1 MGAGSPALRSL
12 LLATAAATAGAGVG
26 VRQGGAVSRA
36 TEEWWRWT
44 VVRLSN
50 FMGWMQADDE
60 RGKQQFM
67 EQWSPD
73 LLDWYGDY
81 RWQVGEWARSRG
93 IAVAHS
99 SEYEYE
105 EAPRV
110 ALLNASNVAND
121 TWGSNGMSVD
131 INGSVVWHDPIL
143 FMTHAG
149 PRWHL
154 SVSQGIARMA
164 TVGDAVTQ
172 DNAIGNLCS
181 TSGRI
186 HGGYSDWENR
196 GFVCSDLGRQLN
208 LSEGNFSIRRHVL
221 ALRSAGRHGETLIS
235 DPTVQGYILWQYLMW
250 QGAWRDAATA
260 AHR

>member
-1 MGAGSPALRSL
+1 M
-12 LLATAAATAGAGVG
+12 
-26 VRQGGAVSRA
+26 
-36 TEEWWRWT
+36 
-44 VVRLSN
+44 
-50 FMGWMQADDE
+50 
-60 RGKQQFM
+60 
-67 EQWSPD
+67 
-73 LLDWYGDY
+73 
-81 RWQVGEWARSRG
+81 
-93 IAVAHS
+93 
-99 SEYEYE
+99 
-105 EAPRV
+105 
-110 ALLNASNVAND
+110 
-121 TWGSNGMSVD
+121 
-131 INGSVVWHDPIL
+131 
-143 FMTHAG
+143 
-149 PRWHL
+149 
-154 SVSQGIARMA
+154 SQGIARMA

-221 ALRSAGRHGETLIS
+221 SLRSAGRHGETLIS

>member
-1 MGAGSPALRSL
+1 M
-12 LLATAAATAGAGVG
+12 
-26 VRQGGAVSRA
+26 
-36 TEEWWRWT
+36 
-44 VVRLSN
+44 
-50 FMGWMQADDE
+50 
-60 RGKQQFM
+60 
-67 EQWSPD
+67 
-73 LLDWYGDY
+73 
-81 RWQVGEWARSRG
+81 
-93 IAVAHS
+93 
-99 SEYEYE
+99 
-105 EAPRV
+105 
-110 ALLNASNVAND
+110 
-121 TWGSNGMSVD
+121 
-131 INGSVVWHDPIL
+131 
-143 FMTHAG
+143 
-149 PRWHL
+149 
-154 SVSQGIARMA
+154 SQGIARMA